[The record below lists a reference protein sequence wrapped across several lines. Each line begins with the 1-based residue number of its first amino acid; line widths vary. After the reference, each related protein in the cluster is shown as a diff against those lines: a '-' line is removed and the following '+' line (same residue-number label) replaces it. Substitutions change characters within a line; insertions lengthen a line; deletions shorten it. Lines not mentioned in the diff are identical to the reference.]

1 MFLRVKHFNE
11 LTAEELFKLYKLRA
25 SVFVVEQNCAYQ
37 DLDDADLQAYHVWL
51 EDENGIQAYLRVL
64 PKGTVFD
71 EVSLGRVIA
80 VKRRCGLG
88 TQIVKCG
95 IAVAKEKLA
104 AESIA
109 IAAQT
114 YVRKLYENL
123 GFLQTGPEFLE
134 DGIPHIP
141 MILRITT
148 SPLLCPNC
156 GAELTREGRQF
167 VCTSGHSFDCA
178 KEGYVNLLIGS
189 KSGDNRGDSRSS
201 ARARHDFLNKGYY
214 ACLKDSIADRM
225 QGTVLDICCGEGYYD
240 DYAGEFYGFDISK
253 EMVRLASKRHREP
266 NYHYMVA
273 NLSHIP
279 VRDNSI
285 DTAIHLFAPFHGS
298 EFSRVL
304 KEDGVLYSVIP
315 GRKHLWEL
323 KQVVYD
329 TPYEN
334 DEQAPECKE
343 LYLVSR
349 ETVTD
354 VVRIGREDLQTL
366 FSMTPYYYRT
376 SAEDRARLESVDFL
390 DLTVSFVILEYRVN
404 PHVG

>member
-1 MFLRVKHFNE
+1 M
-11 LTAEELFKLYKLRA
+11 
-25 SVFVVEQNCAYQ
+25 
-37 DLDDADLQAYHVWL
+37 
-51 EDENGIQAYLRVL
+51 
-64 PKGTVFD
+64 
-71 EVSLGRVIA
+71 SL
-80 VKRRCGLG
+80 
-88 TQIVKCG
+88 
-95 IAVAKEKLA
+95 
-104 AESIA
+104 
-109 IAAQT
+109 
-114 YVRKLYENL
+114 
-123 GFLQTGPEFLE
+123 
-134 DGIPHIP
+134 
-141 MILRITT
+141 
-148 SPLLCPNC
+148 LLCPNC
-156 GAELTREGRQF
+156 GTELNREGRQF
-167 VCTSGHSFDCA
+167 VCASGHSFDCA

-189 KSGDNRGDSRSS
+189 KSGENRGDSRAS

-214 ACLKDSIADRM
+214 ACLKDAIAERM

-273 NLSHIP
+273 NLARIP

-285 DTAIHLFAPFHGS
+285 DTAIHLFAPFHGA

-304 KEDGVLYSVIP
+304 KADGMLYSVIP
-315 GRKHLWEL
+315 GQKHLWEL

-343 LYLVSR
+343 LDLVSR
-349 ETVTD
+349 KTVTD
-354 VVRIGREDLQTL
+354 VVCIGREDLQTL

-390 DLTVSFVILEYRVN
+390 DLTVSFVILEYQVN
-404 PHVG
+404 PV